1 MTQRPDSSILE
12 KRLQILYRK
21 LESCDICPRHCG
33 VNRIKGELGACKV
46 GAKPLVASYG
56 PHFGE
61 ESFLVGRG
69 GSGTIFFSG
78 CNLKCVF
85 CQNWTISQTAEG
97 EEVRLDQVMLLL
109 QSMGC
114 QNINLVTPTHQVP
127 MIFEAL
133 IKAFQSGLKIPIVYN
148 CGGYESVETLQ
159 LLEGLIDIYMPDFKY
174 GSDEAALKYSSVKNY
189 VTIAQEALREMY
201 RQVGPLQIENGIAV
215 KGVFVR
221 HLVLPNDLAATEKVF
236 QTIAEISSEIAVN
249 VMNQYYPA
257 YKATKY
263 PELSRRL
270 YNEEYY
276 KALALA
282 KKYGLKVVY

>member
-133 IKAFQSGLKIPIVYN
+133 IKAFQSGLKIPIIYN